1 MKIAVVGAG
10 AMGSVYAGLL
20 AKAGNEVWAVDV
32 WREHIEAI
40 RSGGLRIEGASG
52 DHVVRVRATTDAEE
66 VGACELVVIATKA
79 RHVADAARATKA
91 MLGPDTTVLTIQ
103 NGLGSGQTV
112 SGVLG
117 EDRVAVGVA
126 GGFGASVVGPG
137 HVHHAGMELIRLGE
151 MKGPVTPR
159 LDRIATLWSEAG
171 FRVRTFDDIHQ
182 LVWEKLI
189 CNGAYGAVCAL
200 TDLTVGGVV
209 DDPHAWSVAAA
220 CAREGYAVARARNI
234 AVDFDDPVDYIHAF
248 GSKVRDSRPSM
259 WQDVQARRPSEVD
272 AINGGIAKSGREAGV
287 PTPVNDLLIALLKAK
302 EAQLLSKSSVD
313 RQPHA
318 VV

>member
-20 AKAGNEVWAVDV
+20 ARAGNEVWAVDV
-32 WREHIEAI
+32 WRDHIEAI
-40 RSGGLRIEGASG
+40 RAAGLRIEGASG
-52 DHVVRVRATTDAEE
+52 DHVVRLRATTDAEE
-66 VGACELVVIATKA
+66 VEACELVVIATKA
-79 RHVADAARATKA
+79 RHVADAARAA
-91 MLGPDTTVLTIQ
+91 EPMLGPDTAVLTIQ
-103 NGLGSGQTV
+103 NGLGNGETV

-117 EDRVAVGVA
+117 EDRVAIGVA

-182 LVWEKLI
+182 LIWEKLI

-200 TDLTVGGVV
+200 TDLTVGGVM

-220 CAREGYAVARARNI
+220 CAREGYAVARASDI

-248 GSKVRDSRPSM
+248 GSRVRDSRPSM

-272 AINGGIAKSGREAGV
+272 AINGGIAKSGREVGV
-287 PTPVNDLLIALLKAK
+287 PTPAHDLLIALLKAK
-302 EAQLLSKSSVD
+302 EARLGSS
-313 RQPHA
+313 RS
-318 VV
+318 